1 MDSTQKLFLIITTVV
16 SLVALALSIYA
27 IVIANKTK
35 TSTTTESFVNDN
47 GVDFYSY
54 CVQQALDNNVL
65 DPALIP
71 TACASQDAYLLS
83 AGVFGGQR

>member
-1 MDSTQKLFLIITTVV
+1 MHVGFTIGVTV
-16 SLVALALSIYA
+16 LALFALLFSVITMNKVKSEPYA
-27 IVIANKTK
+27 
-35 TSTTTESFVNDN
+35 NDDD

-71 TACASQDAYLLS
+71 MACANQDAYILS
-83 AGVFGGQR
+83 SGVHGNQW